1 MSIIMT
7 VQGDVVVEGS
17 TFNFQKQETEDHIMR
32 FLILAAAATLVITGT
47 AMAAQHHHH
56 HHYRDASASVAE
68 GSAPAD
74 ALGAHAAHIKNLHDS
89 GYNPAGDFDA
99 AGNLIKQY

>member
-1 MSIIMT
+1 MT